1 MFSNTDLP
9 ALRPT
14 ADAGGIDL
22 SGTGL
27 TWQNRA
33 ELRCLSPVQILQ
45 EKLFEQPGARSGV
58 YSESTALTRASQLR
72 EALSSNRKTL
82 WYYSRP
88 CERSPLP
95 FACYCPWP
103 PWPKSPQ
110 ILLKKK
116 PKSAPS

>member
-22 SGTGL
+22 SGTWL

-45 EKLFEQPGARSGV
+45 EKLFEQPGAHSGV

-72 EALSSNRKTL
+72 ERLVVI
-82 WYYSRP
+82 
-88 CERSPLP
+88 ERRSGTILGHANAHPDPLP
-95 FACYCPWP
+95 ATV
-103 PWPKSPQ
+103 
-110 ILLKKK
+110 L
-116 PKSAPS
+116 